1 MRDKELLVF
10 EEEGKLP
17 YKLQHEAEN
26 LYGILYYNFVD
37 SSVDHFMIRTVP
49 QVDQWTH
56 EEVIKNCLEII
67 DTHMDNGNTFDDF
80 MNHYAFPE
88 EVKNAVLEV
97 TNLNQLMTFLNNVE
111 IYMQLSDDANRYEY
125 SDDEYLEDMKMAE
138 YEEIKGN
145 KGAIE
150 RTEMHYAELN
160 EAAAEVAHNLSVF
173 EERISSSLED
183 VLYAASNLTM
193 RDLQLFRASKEYFSF
208 KMSDSIQETVQEI
221 KDIAE
226 MEEQEEMEEILR

>member
-1 MRDKELLVF
+1 MRDKELLAF
-10 EEEGKLP
+10 GEEGKLP

-37 SSVDHFMIRTVP
+37 SSVDHFMNRMVP

-56 EEVIKNCLEII
+56 EEVIKNCMEII
-67 DTHMDNGNTFDDF
+67 DTHNDNTFDDF

-97 TNLNQLMTFLNNVE
+97 TNLNQLMTFLNDVE

-138 YEEIKGN
+138 HEEIRGN

-160 EAAAEVAHNLSVF
+160 EAAAEAAHNLSVF
-173 EERISSSLED
+173 EEHISSSLED

-193 RDLQLFRASKEYFSF
+193 RDLQLFRASKEYFGF

-221 KDIAE
+221 KDITE
-226 MEEQEEMEEILR
+226 MEEQEEILR